1 MTVVSGSLSLVTSH
15 PAEVSQVWVR
25 ARDTRT
31 NGSDVVVADNAH
43 IEVDNGHVRM
53 DLLPGPA
60 IMVLTHHGRTTRTI
74 PLMVTGD
81 TQTLANAVELGQAVD
96 GKTRSE
102 LEALMKRIAGEVAK
116 VEQGAT
122 QVGEDAKAA
131 RESAASAAGSAEAAK
146 SSETSAR
153 TSASQ
158 AKTSAGQASTSAAN
172 AKASEQSAGSSA
184 SAAGVSA
191 SNAKVSE
198 GAAKRSADAA
208 GVSEQNAARS
218 ESGASSSASGAKTS
232 EESAKSSET
241 NAGRSATAAK
251 SSASAAA
258 TSEGNAKKSADAAK
272 VSEEN
277 SAKSEKA
284 AKSSEENAQGH
295 ASDAAKHEVA
305 AKGYAGDAAKAA
317 TRAGEI
323 ADSTKWEGDRL
334 TVNGKTSPSL
344 TAPKTVFTI
353 SDKGTWVIDGKDTGE
368 AVRGRDGT
376 MSFEDLTPA
385 QRAKLT
391 PEVKDGVWWVGG
403 VSTGVKAQGE
413 QGDPGEPGEVG
424 VAGPPGNTG
433 TTLELL
439 DEPVTVTGDGD
450 VVVLDTPKIYGTV
463 QFAPTGE
470 WSRLGCMFMP
480 RVFDATGERVRDSVG
495 GWNRTSANSGGIYC
509 YLPDS
514 TRELSLPP
522 GMYVEGVELVPW
534 GSHTATITSLVVSGA
549 VKLPTWAALTRDPAD
564 VAAQRLVVADTR
576 RRDDSPAWYMDGYPR
591 AVVSEFKMADTVG
604 LDKAAGGHYA
614 MVYTVVPWRDRSG
627 GYPSQTAY
635 HGDKIMRRV
644 GVSNTSWGLW
654 SEVGAVDWGTITG
667 KPTSFPPAT
676 HSHDLL
682 DKATDRPTPGTL
694 VKRYSDGSFEVK
706 NTARANDAVNKK
718 YVDTLEAKVDSLIR
732 VVSSPPSSPDKGV
745 LYVIPE

>member
-1 MTVVSGSLSLVTSH
+1 MTVVSGSLSLVTDA

-43 IEVDNGHVRM
+43 VEVNNGAVRM
-53 DLLPGPA
+53 ELLPGPA
-60 IMVLTHHGRTTRTI
+60 VMVLTHHGRTTRTI
-74 PLMVTGD
+74 PLLVEGES
-81 TQTLANAVELGQAVD
+81 QTLAQAVELGQAVD

-102 LEALMKRIAGEVAK
+102 LEALMARIAGEVAK

-218 ESGASSSASGAKTS
+218 ESAAAGSADRAKMS

-258 TSEGNAKKSADAAK
+258 TSEGNAKRSADAAK
-272 VSEEN
+272 TSET
-277 SAKSEKA
+277 SASRSEKA

-305 AKGYAGDAAKAA
+305 AKGYAGDAARAA

-323 ADSTKWEGDRL
+323 AESTSWDGDRL

-344 TAPKTVFTI
+344 TGPRGELGPPGAQGVPGLRGPAGPTGPKG
-353 SDKGTWVIDGKDTGE
+353 DRGPAGADGKMT
-368 AVRGRDGT
+368 
-376 MSFEDLTPA
+376 FEE
-385 QRAKLT
+385 LT
-391 PEVKDGVWWVGG
+391 PEQRASLKGDKGP
-403 VSTGVKAQGE
+403 K
-413 QGDPGEPGEVG
+413 GDPGEPGEVG

-433 TTLELL
+433 VTLELL
-439 DEPVTVTGDGD
+439 DTPVTVTGDGD

-470 WSRLGCMFMP
+470 WSTQGCLVMP
-480 RVFDATGERVRDSVG
+480 RIFDGAGERVRDSVG
-495 GWNRTSANSGGIYC
+495 GWNRTSANGGGIYR

-522 GMYVEGVELVPW
+522 GMYVEGVELVLW
-534 GSHTATITSLVVSGA
+534 GSHTATINSLVVSGA

-576 RRDDSPAWYMDGYPR
+576 RRDDSPQWYMENHPY

-604 LDKAAGGHYA
+604 LDKADGNYA
-614 MVYTVVPWRDRSG
+614 MVYTVVQWRDKSG

-644 GVSNTSWGLW
+644 GTSNTKWGAW

-694 VKRYSDGSFEVK
+694 VKRYVDGSFEVK
-706 NTARANDAVNKK
+706 NTFRANDAVNKK

>member
-1 MTVVSGSLSLVTSH
+1 MVKVSGSLWDVSRNATRATEVRVHAAEYRTSDGGIITTEFTRVKVSPSGVVELSL
-15 PAEVSQVWVR
+15 E
-25 ARDTRT
+25 
-31 NGSDVVVADNAH
+31 
-43 IEVDNGHVRM
+43 
-53 DLLPGPA
+53 PGPA
-60 IMVLTHHGRTTRTI
+60 VLHLVGGRRNI
-74 PLMVTGD
+74 LGEVPLLVPSRD
-81 TQTLANAVELGQAVD
+81 ATLEECVEAAGQAD
-96 GKTRSE
+96 GQSRKELAELIFEARETYAGMVREAERSV
-102 LEALMKRIAGEVAK
+102 EAAQSASASEVA
-116 VEQGAT
+116 
-122 QVGEDAKAA
+122 AA
-131 RESAASAAGSAEAAK
+131 SSASSAAASASAAGVSEQGASRSAE
-146 SSETSAR
+146 
-153 TSASQ
+153 
-158 AKTSAGQASTSAAN
+158 
-172 AKASEQSAGSSA
+172 SAGSSA

-208 GVSEQNAARS
+208 KVSEQNAARS
-218 ESGASSSASGAKTS
+218 ESAAAGSASGASSSATS
-232 EESAKSSET
+232 
-241 NAGRSATAAK
+241 AK
-251 SSASAAA
+251 SSASAAKTSETNAGKSA
-258 TSEGNAKKSADAAK
+258 TSAKSSEDNAKRSADAAAT
-272 VSEEN
+272 SESN
-277 SAKSEKA
+277 ASKSAMSAKTSET
-284 AKSSEENAQGH
+284 NAQGH

-305 AKGYAGDAAKAA
+305 AKGHADDAAKAA
-317 TRAGEI
+317 VRAGEI
-323 ADSTKWEGDRL
+323 ATSTSWNGDRL
-334 TVNGKTSPSL
+334 TVNGKTSPPL
-344 TAPKTVFTI
+344 TAPRTVFTI

-368 AVRGRDGT
+368 PVRGRDGT
-376 MSFEDLTPA
+376 MSFEDLTSA

-413 QGDPGEPGEVG
+413 QGEPGEVG

-433 TTLELL
+433 VTLELL
-439 DEPVTVTGDGD
+439 DTPVTITGSGD

-470 WSRLGCMFMP
+470 WYRLGCLVMP

-495 GWNRTSANSGGIYC
+495 GWNRAAANGGGVYR
-509 YLPDS
+509 YLPGD
-514 TRELSLPP
+514 TRELVLPA

-534 GSHTATITSLVVSGA
+534 GSNTATINSLVVSGA

-576 RRDDSPAWYMDGYPR
+576 RRDDTPAWYMENHPR

-604 LDKAAGGHYA
+604 LDKADGNYA
-614 MVYTVVPWRDRSG
+614 MVYTVVQWRDKSG

-644 GVSNTSWGLW
+644 GVSDTAWGQW

-682 DKATDRPTPGTL
+682 DKATDRATPGTL

-706 NTARANDAVNKK
+706 NTFRANDAVNKK

>member
-74 PLMVTGD
+74 PLFVEGVS
-81 TQTLANAVELGQAVD
+81 QTLAQAVELGQAVD

-146 SSETSAR
+146 SSETSAH

-198 GAAKRSADAA
+198 GAAK
-208 GVSEQNAARS
+208 
-218 ESGASSSASGAKTS
+218 
-232 EESAKSSET
+232 
-241 NAGRSATAAK
+241 
-251 SSASAAA
+251 
-258 TSEGNAKKSADAAK
+258 
-272 VSEEN
+272 
-277 SAKSEKA
+277 
-284 AKSSEENAQGH
+284 
-295 ASDAAKHEVA
+295 
-305 AKGYAGDAAKAA
+305 GYAGDAARAA

-323 ADSTKWEGDRL
+323 AESTSWDGDRL

-344 TAPKTVFTI
+344 TGPRGATGERGPQGATGARGPAGSTGPKG
-353 SDKGTWVIDGKDTGE
+353 DRGPAGADGKMT
-368 AVRGRDGT
+368 
-376 MSFEDLTPA
+376 FEE
-385 QRAKLT
+385 LT
-391 PEVKDGVWWVGG
+391 PEQRASLKGDKGP
-403 VSTGVKAQGE
+403 K
-413 QGDPGEPGEVG
+413 GDPGEPGEVG

-433 TTLELL
+433 VTLELL
-439 DEPVTVTGDGD
+439 DAPVSVAGSGD

-470 WSRLGCMFMP
+470 WSTQGCLVMP
-480 RVFDATGERVRDSVG
+480 RVFDGSGERVRRTVSGWSYTSDNG
-495 GWNRTSANSGGIYC
+495 GGPYK
-509 YLPDS
+509 YLPDA
-514 TRELSLPP
+514 TRELVLEP
-522 GMYVEGVELVPW
+522 GMYMEGVELVPW
-534 GSHTATITSLVVSGA
+534 GSHTATINSLVVSGA

-576 RRDDSPAWYMDGYPR
+576 RRDDSPQWYMENHPY

-604 LDKAAGGHYA
+604 LDKANGNYA
-614 MVYTVVPWRDRSG
+614 MVYTVVQWRDRSG

-644 GVSNTSWGLW
+644 GTSNTAWGAW
-654 SEVGAVDWGTITG
+654 VAVGAVDWGTITG
-667 KPTSFPPAT
+667 KPTSFPLLHTRMTCWIKRLTGPLPA
-676 HSHDLL
+676 
-682 DKATDRPTPGTL
+682 PW
-694 VKRYSDGSFEVK
+694 
-706 NTARANDAVNKK
+706 
-718 YVDTLEAKVDSLIR
+718 
-732 VVSSPPSSPDKGV
+732 
-745 LYVIPE
+745 